1 MEKVYATTNEFQLT
15 LNVKTNGNEIL
26 INGLRGPLKEPFE
39 SKIIPDNQTYTDV
52 DLGRIGGIRK
62 TLAEFKVQILFV
74 LFVLFDWTPSKR
86 KEMGIPLG
94 ILPHVR

>member
-1 MEKVYATTNEFQLT
+1 M
-15 LNVKTNGNEIL
+15 NVKTNGNEIL

-62 TLAEFKVQILFV
+62 TLAEFKVQIMLSFV
-74 LFVLFDWTPSKR
+74 NQSFIQNIIV
-86 KEMGIPLG
+86 
-94 ILPHVR
+94 PHVAGAAVISLQN